1 MPALIDSPIRRR
13 ALTFGAGALLGTALG
28 TAVSPQA
35 EAAATGALA
44 ERVKDPAETLKLYMK
59 LNGDAGGKPFVGW
72 FSGHVYSFGQGQLTT
87 PLFGIEG
94 FGQGWT
100 APNADGSF
108 RSIWKEVGYYKD
120 LKTGEILETWQNP
133 LNGVKCEVMHI
144 HNRSV
149 NADFKPVGQ
158 PAAFP
163 NVQIAVG
170 GDLTRQNGA
179 DAPFSL
185 PWFVN
190 GDNVSCTLD
199 SRIVGPNPLSPK
211 EWPRESSGERYS
223 VTEFLMHYA
232 SLKALLDPKITNVP
246 AVGHWTRICGW
257 LPWMIMG
264 QAPGQCIYRA
274 ATKKLARLED
284 VPPDILD
291 YTRKHYPDFMHLS
304 TPEEQKMPPES
315 SFEVFKATR
324 KPMPA

>member
-1 MPALIDSPIRRR
+1 MLPLIDSPLRRR
-13 ALTFGAGALLGTALG
+13 TMMFGGGAILGGVLDVSTAAGAESAD
-28 TAVSPQA
+28 
-35 EAAATGALA
+35 AATLA
-44 ERVKDPAETLKLYMK
+44 ELAKDPVETLKLYMK
-59 LNGDAGGKPFVGW
+59 LSGDITGKPYVGW

-87 PLFGIEG
+87 PLFGVEG

-100 APNADGSF
+100 APQPDGSF

-120 LKTGEILETWQNP
+120 LITGEILEKWHNP
-133 LNGVKCEVMHI
+133 FNGVMCDVMHI

-149 NADFKPVGQ
+149 NADLKPAGQ
-158 PAAFP
+158 PVAFP

-170 GDLTRQNGA
+170 GDLSQPSGA
-179 DAPFSL
+179 SAPFSL
-185 PWFVN
+185 PWFVS
-190 GDNVSCTLD
+190 GDTVACTLD
-199 SRIVGPNPLSPK
+199 SRITGTNPLNPK

-223 VTEFLMHYA
+223 VTEFFMNHA
-232 SLKALLDPKITNVP
+232 SLKVLLDPKVTNVP
-246 AVGHWTRICGW
+246 TFGHWTRICGW

-274 ATKKLARLED
+274 ATKKLARIDD
-284 VPPDILD
+284 VPAHILA